1 MGLYLAS
8 PSSTMKTLVE
18 SLASITSTRWIT
30 TDPAILDTLSWD
42 ALSEGRVHPH
52 RSLDTNSPACAVFP
66 GSVDEVRRIV
76 LLANEQKIPII
87 PYGGGSGLMGAAVS
101 VTPAIIV
108 DLRRMN
114 QLLEI
119 DITARSARVQAGIVL
134 EALDQR
140 LNEQNFILGHD
151 PWTLP
156 VATVGGAISTNSVGY
171 RAGVYGSMGEQ
182 VLGLEAVMANGEI
195 LRRRAVPK
203 SSTGP
208 DLRPLLVGGEGCF
221 GIVTEAT
228 LRIFPKPEQRVLR
241 ALFFDTFES
250 GFEAI
255 QKLFAAGLRPALL
268 DFGDDDE
275 KNKQGAV
282 LYLGFEGAVEIVTA
296 EDRLA
301 TDLLLR
307 NGGEHL
313 PTLEAE
319 TFWHNRH
326 AIARRFMEN
335 RSQRR
340 ERGRNGIF
348 RDWIHVALPASK
360 VLAFRRAAMIIIEQ
374 HGVDLHESGL
384 WIQPELFSM
393 RLGVEDQGKNQ
404 GQLALQQ
411 TVDELLRLAQDM
423 SGSMEYTHG
432 VGVKLAPF
440 MSNEHGY
447 GLAIMRSIKK
457 ILDPNN
463 IMNPGKLGL

>member
-1 MGLYLAS
+1 
-8 PSSTMKTLVE
+8 MKTLLE
-18 SLASITSTRWIT
+18 RFASITSAQSIT
-30 TDPAILDTLSWD
+30 TDPALLDPLSWD
-42 ALSEGRVHPH
+42 ALSEGRVHPL
-52 RSLDTNSPACAVFP
+52 RSIAINSPACAVFP

-76 LLANEQKIPII
+76 LLANELKMPII
-87 PYGGGSGLMGAAVS
+87 PYGGGSGLMGAALS
-101 VTPAIIV
+101 VKPGIV
-108 DLRRMN
+108 LDLRRMN
-114 QLLEI
+114 QTLEI
-119 DITARSARVQAGIVL
+119 DIEARSARVQAGIVL
-134 EALDQR
+134 EALEQR

-195 LRRRAVPK
+195 LRKRAVPR

-208 DLRPLLVGGEGCF
+208 DLRLLLVGGEGCF

-228 LRIFPKPEQRVLR
+228 LRIFPKPEKRVLR
-241 ALFFDTFES
+241 GLFFESFES
-250 GFEAI
+250 GFDAI
-255 QKLFAAGLRPALL
+255 QKLFAAGLHPALL

-275 KNKQGAV
+275 KNEQGAV
-282 LYLGFEGAVEIVTA
+282 LYLGFEGAVEIVAA

-301 TDLLLR
+301 TDVLLR
-307 NGGEHL
+307 HGGKHL
-313 PTLEAE
+313 PTVDAE

-326 AIARRFMEN
+326 AIARRFLAN

-340 ERGRNGIF
+340 KLGRDGIY

-360 VLAFRRAAMIIIEQ
+360 VLAFRRAAMVVIEQ

-393 RLGVEDQGKNQ
+393 RLGIEDHGEHQAQ
-404 GQLALQQ
+404 MALQQ
-411 TVDELLRLAQDM
+411 TVDELLGLAQEM
-423 SGSMEYTHG
+423 GGSMEYTHG

-440 MSNEHGY
+440 MSKEHGY
-447 GLAIMRSIKK
+447 GLEVMRSIKK
-457 ILDPNN
+457 MLDPNN
-463 IMNPGKLGL
+463 IMNPGKMGLSS

>member
-1 MGLYLAS
+1 
-8 PSSTMKTLVE
+8 MKTLGE
-18 SLASITSTRWIT
+18 RLASITSAQWIT

-42 ALSEGRVHPH
+42 ALSEGRVHPL
-52 RSLDTNSPACAVFP
+52 RSLDTNSPTLAVFP
-66 GSVDEVRRIV
+66 GSVDEIRQIV

-87 PYGGGSGLMGAAVS
+87 PYGGGSGLMGAALS
-101 VTPAIIV
+101 VTPGIIV

-114 QLLEI
+114 QPLEI
-119 DITARSARVQAGIVL
+119 DIAARSARVQAGIVL
-134 EALDQR
+134 ESLEQR

-195 LRRRAVPK
+195 LRKRAVPK

-208 DLRPLLVGGEGCF
+208 DLRLLLVGGEGCF

-228 LRIFPKPEQRVLR
+228 LRIFPKPEKRVLR
-241 ALFFDTFES
+241 ALFFESFES
-250 GFEAI
+250 GFDAI
-255 QKLFAAGLRPALL
+255 QKLFAAGLRLALL

-282 LYLGFEGAVEIVTA
+282 LYLGFEGAVGIVTA

-301 TDLLLR
+301 IDLLLR
-307 NGGEHL
+307 NGGKHL

-319 TFWHNRH
+319 TFWQNRH
-326 AIARRFMEN
+326 AIARRFLAN

-340 ERGRNGIF
+340 EPGRDGIF

-360 VLAFRRAAMIIIEQ
+360 VLAFRRAAMVIIEQ

-393 RLGVEDQGKNQ
+393 RLGIEDHGENQ
-404 GQLALQQ
+404 AQLVLQQ
-411 TVDELLRLAQDM
+411 TVDELLGLAQDM
-423 SGSMEYTHG
+423 GGSMEYTHG

-440 MSNEHGY
+440 MSKEHGY
-447 GLAIMRSIKK
+447 GLEVMRSLKK
-457 ILDPNN
+457 MLDPNN
-463 IMNPGKLGL
+463 IMNPGKMDL

>member
-1 MGLYLAS
+1 
-8 PSSTMKTLVE
+8 MKTLLE
-18 SLASITSTRWIT
+18 RLASITSAQWFT
-30 TDPAILDTLSWD
+30 TDPALLNILSWD
-42 ALSEGRVHPH
+42 ALSEGRVHPL
-52 RSLDTNSPACAVFP
+52 RSLDINSPACAVFP
-66 GSVDEVRRIV
+66 GSVDEVKRIV
-76 LLANEQKIPII
+76 LLANELKIPII
-87 PYGGGSGLMGAAVS
+87 PYGGGSGLMGAALS
-101 VTPAIIV
+101 VKPGIV
-108 DLRRMN
+108 LDLRRMN
-114 QLLEI
+114 QVLEI
-119 DITARSARVQAGIVL
+119 DIEARSTRVQAGIVL
-134 EALDQR
+134 EALEQR

-195 LRRRAVPK
+195 LRKRAVPR

-208 DLRPLLVGGEGCF
+208 DLRLLLVGGEGCF
-221 GIVTEAT
+221 GIITEAT
-228 LRIFPKPEQRVLR
+228 LRIFPKPEKRVLR
-241 ALFFDTFES
+241 ALFFESFES
-250 GFEAI
+250 GFGAI
-255 QKLFAAGLRPALL
+255 QKLFAAGLQPALL

-275 KNKQGAV
+275 KNEQGAV
-282 LYLGFEGAVEIVTA
+282 LYLGFEGAVEIVAA

-301 TDLLLR
+301 TDILLR
-307 NGGEHL
+307 NGGKHL
-313 PTLEAE
+313 PTIEAE

-326 AIARRFMEN
+326 AIARRFLAN

-340 ERGRNGIF
+340 KLGRDGIY

-360 VLAFRRAAMIIIEQ
+360 VLAFRRAAIVIIEQ

-393 RLGVEDQGKNQ
+393 RLGIEDHGA
-404 GQLALQQ
+404 GQAQMALQQ

-440 MSNEHGY
+440 MSKEHGY
-447 GLAIMRSIKK
+447 GLEVMSSIKK
-457 ILDPNN
+457 MLDLNN
-463 IMNPGKLGL
+463 IMNPGKMGLTS